1 MIDTSNAP
9 TKAAEKVLTLKP
21 FITVPKNQN
30 SAPFI
35 TRENNPS
42 VTIFKGRV
50 KILSIGFINM
60 LNNVKQA
67 PTMSA
72 VTTIGCKEIP
82 DTIYVVAKTETESI
96 IQCKIIFI
104 YFSPPPGVE
113 DIK

>member
-30 SAPFI
+30 STPFI

-50 KILSIGFINM
+50 SMLIIGFINI
-60 LNNVKQA
+60 LNKVKQA
-67 PTMSA
+67 PTIRA
-72 VTTIGCKEIP
+72 VTITGLSVIP
-82 DTIYVVAKTETESI
+82 DTIYVVAKTEAESI

-104 YFSPPPGVE
+104 
-113 DIK
+113 K